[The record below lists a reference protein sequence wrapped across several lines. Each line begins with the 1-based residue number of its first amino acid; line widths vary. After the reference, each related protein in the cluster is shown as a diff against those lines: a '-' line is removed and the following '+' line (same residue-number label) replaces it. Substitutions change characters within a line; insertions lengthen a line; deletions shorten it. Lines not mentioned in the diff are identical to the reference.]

1 MDKILKNN
9 EILALITAIG
19 TGIDDE
25 FDIEKAR

>member
-19 TGIDDE
+19 TGIGEE
-25 FDIEKAR
+25 FEIEL